1 MIKLHN
7 ETASAIADLINSIHV
22 ATDMI
27 NKGYD
32 EKLWNPEIAE
42 AYIKLG
48 DIYGIKCP
56 SYKHYKKQANQ

>member
-1 MIKLHN
+1 MIKLHD
-7 ETASAIADLINSIHV
+7 ETASAIASLINTIDV
-22 ATDMI
+22 ANDMI

-32 EKLWNPEIAE
+32 KKLWRPEIAE